1 MINNT
6 SNKIYN
12 IKIYLGGTLES
23 AGSFSWRK
31 QLIEL
36 LDTRIEIYDPCSS
49 NEKRNFKSE
58 SYKKALCDYSV
69 FCIVPDQNSK
79 NCFQYCEAVDEMH
92 KKPKGK
98 TIVCIL
104 LEDSTTKNITDMVI
118 SFRKLCNINECI
130 LVYSLEEVACILNST
145 LEGAYL

>member
-1 MINNT
+1 MNNNT

-12 IKIYLGGTLES
+12 TKIYLGGTPES
-23 AGSFSWRK
+23 TSSFSWRER
-31 QLIEL
+31 LIEL
-36 LDTRIEIYDPCSS
+36 LDNRIEIYDPGSS
-49 NEKRNFKSE
+49 TEKRNFKSE
-58 SYKKALCDYSV
+58 SYEKALCDYSV
-69 FCIVPDQNSK
+69 FCIVPDQKSK
-79 NCFQYCEAVDEMH
+79 NYFQYCEAVDEMH

-104 LEDSTTKNITDMVI
+104 PEDSTTKNITNMVI
-118 SFRKLCNINECI
+118 SFRKLCNLNECI